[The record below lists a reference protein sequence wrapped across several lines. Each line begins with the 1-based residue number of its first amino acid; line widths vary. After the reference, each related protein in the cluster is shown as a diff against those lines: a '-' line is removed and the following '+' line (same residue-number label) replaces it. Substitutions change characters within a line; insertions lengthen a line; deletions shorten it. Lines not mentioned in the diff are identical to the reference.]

1 MKKIVPQ
8 FLILLLSFFGIWFM
22 LSKVDFVRL
31 LHIKQIKRQSVDQ
44 IGKQVWKA
52 FETTNTVIEN
62 DTLTNALNKIRDKI
76 CNSNHL
82 SIPADSIKI
91 HVLENKE
98 INAFALPGNHLVIYS
113 ALIKDCKNPE
123 ELAGVMSHEIAHMT
137 RNHVAK
143 KLLKEFGLSV
153 ILSSTGSSG
162 GAVLKQ
168 ISKLL
173 SSTAYDRTL
182 ESEAD
187 EYAVQYMT
195 NANIDP
201 VNLAR
206 FLERMDKESALP
218 SAAYLISTHPN
229 AKARSEAIIAQTKTS
244 KMVAMPVLDGKE
256 WESVKGQ

>member
-1 MKKIVPQ
+1 MKKIVLQ
-8 FLILLLSFFGIWFM
+8 FSVLLIAFFGIWFVF
-22 LSKVDFVRL
+22 SKVDFIRL
-31 LHIKQIKRQSVDQ
+31 LHVKQIKEQSVDQ
-44 IGKQVWKA
+44 IGKHVWKA

-62 DTLTNALNKIRDKI
+62 DTLTEALNRIRDRI
-76 CNSNHL
+76 CNSNQL

-91 HVLENKE
+91 HVLENNE

-113 ALIKDCKNPE
+113 ALIKDCKSAE

-153 ILSSTGSSG
+153 ILSSAGSTG

-187 EYAVQYMT
+187 EYAVEYMI
-195 NANIDP
+195 NAGIDP
-201 VNLAR
+201 ANLAHSSNGWIKKV
-206 FLERMDKESALP
+206 LCP
-218 SAAYLISTHPN
+218 TPLI
-229 AKARSEAIIAQTKTS
+229 
-244 KMVAMPVLDGKE
+244 
-256 WESVKGQ
+256 

>member
-1 MKKIVPQ
+1 
-8 FLILLLSFFGIWFM
+8 
-22 LSKVDFVRL
+22 
-31 LHIKQIKRQSVDQ
+31 
-44 IGKQVWKA
+44 VWKA
-52 FETTNTVIEN
+52 FETTNTVVEN
-62 DTLTNALNKIRDKI
+62 DTLAEALNKIRDRI
-76 CNSNHL
+76 CNSNQL

-91 HVLENKE
+91 HVLENSE

-113 ALIKDCKNPE
+113 ALIKDCKSSE
-123 ELAGVMSHEIAHMT
+123 ELAGVMAHEIAHMT

-153 ILSSTGSSG
+153 LLSSAGSGG

-187 EYAVQYMT
+187 EYAVQYMI
-195 NANIDP
+195 NASIDP
-201 VNLAR
+201 ANLAR

-218 SAAYLISTHPN
+218 HAVYLISTHPDS
-229 AKARSEAIIAQTKTS
+229 KARAEAILEKTKTL
-244 KMVAMPVLDGKE
+244 KMVAEPVMGAGE
-256 WESVKGQ
+256 WESVKNIIRN